1 MRGLRNRQILA
12 AVCGLV
18 LGLGSVAWAQD
29 NSGNGTNP
37 TPPVNKPVKLPPIGD
52 SGADSGG
59 PFKAQGTGMPG
70 ITGQTPSPISPN
82 VNGPNLPGDTRLEQ
96 DQAKMRNLD
105 RQKKLVDDT
114 AKLVS
119 LANELKVEVDKSN
132 KDTMSLD
139 VIRKAD
145 EIEKLARS
153 VKEKMKGS

>member
-1 MRGLRNRQILA
+1 MRGLRKLQLA
-12 AVCGLV
+12 AICSLI

-29 NSGNGTNP
+29 NNGQNGTSP
-37 TPPVNKPVKLPPIGD
+37 TQPVNKPIKPPPIGG

-59 PFKAQGTGMPG
+59 PFKAQGTGMQG
-70 ITGQTPSPISPN
+70 INGQNQSPISPN
-82 VNGPNLPGDTRLEQ
+82 VNGTADPLNSRLEQ

-114 AKLVS
+114 TKLVS
-119 LANELKVEVDKSN
+119 LANELKSDVEKSN
-132 KDTMSLD
+132 KDTLSLD